1 MYIHPTAA
9 EYTLFLSEHG
19 TVSITDP
26 EIGQKSHRKFRNI
39 KIKPSV
45 FSDHSGMKLEINIKR
60 ESWEIYRRIDT
71 KQHTLKLNNT
81 LLKNPVGQRRNQKGN
96 SNNIEKEM
104 KMDIPHTK
112 T

>member
-19 TVSITDP
+19 TVSMTDP

-45 FSDHSGMKLEINIKR
+45 FSDHSGMKLEIKIKR

-71 KQHTLKLNNT
+71 KQHTPEKPSGSKKKSKRELK
-81 LLKNPVGQRRNQKGN
+81 
-96 SNNIEKEM
+96 
-104 KMDIPHTK
+104 
-112 T
+112 